1 MVAGAAL
8 VRDWIA
14 RAAQRDPHKPWIFS
28 AEDGRVITYGE
39 LLGLTRQLAGFLQAR
54 GIGPNDR
61 VALLA
66 DNSIE
71 HLACYIGVLAHGAT
85 ICTIHVEMNRPY
97 LADLLPA
104 LDPKL
109 VVFDS
114 ELGLDDVLATTAATC
129 LPLGPWNGRGD
140 GLFAEARRY

>member
-1 MVAGAAL
+1 MMAGAAL

-14 RAAQRDPHKPWIFS
+14 RAARREPDKPWIFS
-28 AEDGRVITYGE
+28 AEDGRVITYDE
-39 LLGLTRQLAGFLQAR
+39 LQRLTRQLAGFLRAQR
-54 GIGPNDR
+54 IGRNDR

-71 HLACYIGVLAHGAT
+71 HLACYVGVLAYGAT

-104 LDPKL
+104 LDPTL
-109 VVFDS
+109 VVFDPD
-114 ELGLDDVLATTAATC
+114 LGLDDVLAASAAPSF
-129 LPLGPWNGRGD
+129 PLAAWDDRGD
-140 GLFAEARRY
+140 